1 MNLSELVQSSG
12 WKNFMS
18 KLYGWGAS
26 VVMIGALFKIQH
38 YPGASVMLMVGLC
51 TESIIFFFSAFEPL
65 HEELDWT
72 LVYPELAGM
81 TDTDEIETYRE
92 SAKGKDRDRGRSER
106 QSAELETGLVSIGGL
121 DEATIA
127 KLNESIGKLS
137 QTSAGLVDI
146 TEAASATKD
155 YAQNIKLAAES
166 VGNMNQSFNQNSV
179 QINDSMAKL
188 SDSYQNTANL
198 LSQSGNDMAQKVN
211 KSSEIIEQS
220 YTKLSE
226 SMNVEIDGISKG
238 SQSYKEQL
246 QNINKNLSALNAVYE
261 LQLSDNKEHLKGTK
275 EVYGNMDSM
284 IQNLKDSIEET
295 QKYKNEVTKLSQNIS
310 ALNSIYGNMLS
321 AINVMNR

>member
-166 VGNMNQSFNQNSV
+166 VGSMNQSFNQNSV
-179 QINDSMAKL
+179 QINDSMTKL

-220 YTKLSE
+220 YTKLS
-226 SMNVEIDGISKG
+226 
-238 SQSYKEQL
+238 
-246 QNINKNLSALNAVYE
+246 
-261 LQLSDNKEHLKGTK
+261 
-275 EVYGNMDSM
+275 
-284 IQNLKDSIEET
+284 
-295 QKYKNEVTKLSQNIS
+295 
-310 ALNSIYGNMLS
+310 
-321 AINVMNR
+321 

>member
-1 MNLSELVQSSG
+1 
-12 WKNFMS
+12 
-18 KLYGWGAS
+18 
-26 VVMIGALFKIQH
+26 
-38 YPGASVMLMVGLC
+38 
-51 TESIIFFFSAFEPL
+51 
-65 HEELDWT
+65 
-72 LVYPELAGM
+72 
-81 TDTDEIETYRE
+81 
-92 SAKGKDRDRGRSER
+92 
-106 QSAELETGLVSIGGL
+106 
-121 DEATIA
+121 
-127 KLNESIGKLS
+127 LS

-166 VGNMNQSFNQNSV
+166 VGSMNQSFNQNSV
-179 QINDSMAKL
+179 QINDSMTKL

-275 EVYGNMDSM
+275 EVYGKMDSM
-284 IQNLKDSIEET
+284 VQNLKDSIEET

>member
-1 MNLSELVQSSG
+1 
-12 WKNFMS
+12 
-18 KLYGWGAS
+18 
-26 VVMIGALFKIQH
+26 
-38 YPGASVMLMVGLC
+38 
-51 TESIIFFFSAFEPL
+51 
-65 HEELDWT
+65 
-72 LVYPELAGM
+72 
-81 TDTDEIETYRE
+81 
-92 SAKGKDRDRGRSER
+92 
-106 QSAELETGLVSIGGL
+106 
-121 DEATIA
+121 
-127 KLNESIGKLS
+127 
-137 QTSAGLVDI
+137 
-146 TEAASATKD
+146 
-155 YAQNIKLAAES
+155 
-166 VGNMNQSFNQNSV
+166 V
-179 QINDSMAKL
+179 QINDSMTKL

-275 EVYGNMDSM
+275 EVYGKMDSM
-284 IQNLKDSIEET
+284 VQNLKDSIEET

>member
-1 MNLSELVQSSG
+1 MNISELVQSSG

-92 SAKGKDRDRGRSER
+92 SAKGKDRDKGRSER
-106 QSAELETGLVSIGGL
+106 QGAELQTGLVSIGGL

-146 TEAASATKD
+146 AEAASATQD

-179 QINDSMAKL
+179 QINDSMNKL

-198 LSQSGNDMAQKVN
+198 LAQSGNEMAQKVN

-261 LQLSDNKEHLKGTK
+261 IQLSDNKEHLKGTN
-275 EVYGNMDSM
+275 EVYGKMDSM

-295 QKYKNEVTKLSQNIS
+295 QKYKNEVSKLSQNIS